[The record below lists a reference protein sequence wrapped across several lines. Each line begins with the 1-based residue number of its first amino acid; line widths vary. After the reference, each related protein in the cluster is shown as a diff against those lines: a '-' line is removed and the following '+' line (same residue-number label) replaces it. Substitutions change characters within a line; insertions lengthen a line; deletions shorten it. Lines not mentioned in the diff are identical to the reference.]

1 MAGIHLQPPQQFN
14 FKQPDGWSSWK
25 HRFNQFRVA
34 SGLDQD
40 PSAKQVS
47 TLIYCMGEEAE
58 VILVSTN
65 ITEEERK
72 SYPIVCARNWIL
84 FSEFEEML
92 FLCKRDST
100 EDVNKKVN
108 QQRNIF

>member
-25 HRFNQFRVA
+25 RRFNQFRVA

-65 ITEEERK
+65 ITE
-72 SYPIVCARNWIL
+72 VL

-92 FLCKRDST
+92 FLSERDST
-100 EDVNKKVN
+100 EDVNMKVN